1 MFKKRN
7 KNIIEVEKSE
17 AWALPPP
24 SPAGARTGPA
34 VRLAG
39 GRAASQARLAGEEAG
54 AHDSRLDWVVVV
66 NSSSMGKVKGGGDD

>member
-1 MFKKRN
+1 MDCCYSTLSGGG
-7 KNIIEVEKSE
+7 ED
-17 AWALPPP
+17 W
-24 SPAGARTGPA
+24 TGGEI
-34 VRLAG
+34 G